1 MRFFA
6 DLAAGNAPPRPAWV
20 PLIDALAASME
31 GCAPEALA
39 EDATRW
45 ANAAPRAARLV
56 SADAVAVGFLLPAWC
71 APAFSA
77 QHEEPANHP
86 RVAALIETAHRLV
99 ETVHPERDV
108 VVALTGP
115 ATLAR
120 HALGAAPDRVALDAL
135 KPGLVKTLE
144 KLCACRPDMIV
155 LDEDLA
161 QSPFGATPDVRRF
174 CNTLKNVTEYF
185 GVALGLRV
193 GGYDSATAVV
203 EELGAL
209 KIEHLLLGTPAAGAP
224 PCLTPDL
231 ARAAQDAGWRS
242 LGVPVSDA
250 SAAAPDTAGLP
261 CYYITAEQD
270 ADAERLRQHGARLAG

>member
-6 DLAAGNAPPRPAWV
+6 DIASGVVPPRPAWV

-31 GCAPEALA
+31 GCATEVLA
-39 EDATRW
+39 TDATRW

-56 SADAVAVGFLLPAWC
+56 SADAVAIGFLPAWC
-71 APAFSA
+71 APAFAA
-77 QHEEPANHP
+77 QREEPWQEA

-120 HALGAAPDRVALDAL
+120 QALAAAPERAALDLL

-144 KLCACRPDMIV
+144 KLCACRPDMVV

-161 QSPFGATPDVRRF
+161 QAPFAATPDFRRF

-193 GGYDSATAVV
+193 SGYESAAGIADA
-203 EELGAL
+203 LGAL
-209 KIEHLLLGTPAAGAP
+209 KIEHLLLGAPALGVP
-224 PCLTPDL
+224 PRLTFEL

-242 LGVPVSDA
+242 LGAPAAAAAD
-250 SAAAPDTAGLP
+250 AAPDTAGLP

-270 ADAERLRQHGARLAG
+270 ADAERLRQYGARLAR